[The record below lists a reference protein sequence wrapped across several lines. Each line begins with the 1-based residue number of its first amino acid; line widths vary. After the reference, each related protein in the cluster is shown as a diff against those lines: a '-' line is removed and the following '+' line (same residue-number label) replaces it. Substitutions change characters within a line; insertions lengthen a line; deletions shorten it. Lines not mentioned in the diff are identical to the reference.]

1 MSRSSRNTTET
12 CLLSVLLVSSALV
25 PPIQMRKTLK
35 SEAHTPPV
43 FGGRQRKFSCTGEAA
58 NSIPQA
64 LDLIGKAKHNPCTMK
79 ATRMTSQ
86 CLCARFTDTYSQMLC
101 KMGHKTQ
108 APGPSQGHQSAS
120 HMKLSSSSRPP
131 ELLLAE
137 CH

>member
-43 FGGRQRKFSCTGEAA
+43 FGGRQRKFCTGEAA

-64 LDLIGKAKHNPCTMK
+64 LDLIGRAKHNPCTMK

-120 HMKLSSSSRPP
+120 HMKLSSPSRPP